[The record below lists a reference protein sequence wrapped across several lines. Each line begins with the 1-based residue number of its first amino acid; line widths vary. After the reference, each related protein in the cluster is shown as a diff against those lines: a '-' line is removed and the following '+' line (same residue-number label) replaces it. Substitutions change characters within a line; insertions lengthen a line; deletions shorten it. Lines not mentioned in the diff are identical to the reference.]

1 MAGKERIRYFDVIK
15 GIGILMIMYGHITLL
30 PNPFDLWMSSFKV
43 SLFFLVS
50 GMLAYHTGSVDR
62 ADLSAYAR
70 KNFQSIMVPY
80 FAFGALGIL
89 FKTACAAMRHH
100 TAWYVLEQFRSLSMD
115 LIFLRG
121 YNSIWFLPVLF
132 IGMIILNPIMNRTSK
147 TMPVRLA
154 FPLRILAT
162 LVLLAFSYEGVNFTI
177 ILVLSFIIGLGTAA
191 SSVTIYA
198 ILADMADV
206 DELITTIHRPG
217 ICSSMATFIRKIATG
232 LSSAVIGILLAIV
245 GYNEELA
252 NEGLRQTAA
261 TQHGVALIYVFAPVV
276 LMVLT
281 LILVFKFPL
290 GKKEFGVVQRDLARR
305 KGENKTIAT
314 EEERYILERVTGF
327 TYEALWNID
336 NARGFEKTGKA

>member
-1 MAGKERIRYFDVIK
+1 
-15 GIGILMIMYGHITLL
+15 
-30 PNPFDLWMSSFKV
+30 
-43 SLFFLVS
+43 
-50 GMLAYHTGSVDR
+50 
-62 ADLSAYAR
+62 
-70 KNFQSIMVPY
+70 
-80 FAFGALGIL
+80 
-89 FKTACAAMRHH
+89 
-100 TAWYVLEQFRSLSMD
+100 
-115 LIFLRG
+115 
-121 YNSIWFLPVLF
+121 
-132 IGMIILNPIMNRTSK
+132 
-147 TMPVRLA
+147 
-154 FPLRILAT
+154 
-162 LVLLAFSYEGVNFTI
+162 
-177 ILVLSFIIGLGTAA
+177 
-191 SSVTIYA
+191 
-198 ILADMADV
+198 
-206 DELITTIHRPG
+206 
-217 ICSSMATFIRKIATG
+217 MATFIRKIATG

>member
-1 MAGKERIRYFDVIK
+1 MIFSTLGAIIAGLIPTIMIQNNTDPTQYFRV
-15 GIGILMIMYGHITLL
+15 
-30 PNPFDLWMSSFKV
+30 
-43 SLFFLVS
+43 
-50 GMLAYHTGSVDR
+50 A
-62 ADLSAYAR
+62 
-70 KNFQSIMVPY
+70 
-80 FAFGALGIL
+80 IL
-89 FKTACAAMRHH
+89 FAVIFTVSILITFFGTWENAKGVKKEPFIQSTIESF
-100 TAWYVLEQFRSLSMD
+100 TVYRSRTYRMFI
-115 LIFLRG
+115 LIFLCG
-121 YNSIWFLPVLF
+121 QGAADFVTGLAVYYVDDVLNAYGGGNFTILMGVILVAQF